1 MNKLKIALNSI
12 VESLTY
18 MLMALM
24 IMFSATFMKDIVSW
38 WFAALFCLLASGL
51 MAYINYSGK
60 VYGFGFGFGFGA
72 EEEEN
77 SDEDNG

>member
-1 MNKLKIALNSI
+1 MSKLKIALGSV

-24 IMFSATFMKDIVSW
+24 TMFSATFMKDIVSW
-38 WFAALFCLLASGL
+38 WFAALFCLLVSGL

-60 VYGFGFGFGFGA
+60 VYGFGFGFDA
-72 EEEEN
+72 DEEED
-77 SDEDNG
+77 SGEDKSC